1 MSAAGRLSPA
11 LLMEDSG
18 HYMEGPRDKHGGAKP
33 DWAEKIT
40 GHCSRDDFG
49 WHPDYMAMARVLIS
63 ASTSPSLDITL
74 LR

>member
-40 GHCSRDDFG
+40 GHCSRET
-49 WHPDYMAMARVLIS
+49 
-63 ASTSPSLDITL
+63 TSDGILTIWL
-74 LR
+74 WLEC